1 MFTNI
6 FLKIHKCNADRHS
19 AECEC
24 VQMRWEPTST
34 GTLNKWSS
42 CTYISDQPF
51 NMLRIL
57 RNTCQNWG
65 KSPVPPHN
73 CKCSMHGYP
82 AKVFLHKRIIRTMI
96 SETLHKNTTTFS
108 HVFSLPNYCISM
120 EVYLFDAWSKWAWLI
135 IIIII
140 TVNVGFFLFFFTKFL
155 YFHGSVHVLM
165 HEVNEP
171 D

>member
-1 MFTNI
+1 MKCLQTFSWKYTNAMPTAT
-6 FLKIHKCNADRHS
+6 LLNVNVC
-19 AECEC
+19 
-24 VQMRWEPTST
+24 RWGGNLLVLEYWTNEAPAQP
-34 GTLNKWSS
+34 G
-42 CTYISDQPF
+42 YISDQPF

-65 KSPVPPHN
+65 KSPVPPRN

-82 AKVFLHKRIIRTMI
+82 AKVFLHWELEEQWFLKHCIK
-96 SETLHKNTTTFS
+96 TLPLFHMYS
-108 HVFSLPNYCISM
+108 LYHILVFPRKCTC
-120 EVYLFDAWSKWAWLI
+120 FDAWSKWAWLI
-135 IIIII
+135 III
-140 TVNVGFFLFFFTKFL
+140 TVIGFFFFFTKFL